1 MRVNETI
8 IGKDAV
14 KFSWKSRLK
23 SFVHAW
29 SGIILF
35 FRTEHNAQIHLTA
48 TILVIMLS
56 MFFKI
61 NHSEVIA
68 IGFSIALVWITEMI
82 NTVIEKTM
90 DFISVEKNS
99 RIKIIKDMAA
109 GAVLVA
115 VIAALVTGSIIF
127 IPKFMAL

>member
-1 MRVNETI
+1 
-8 IGKDAV
+8 
-14 KFSWKSRLK
+14 
-23 SFVHAW
+23 
-29 SGIILF
+29 
-35 FRTEHNAQIHLTA
+35 
-48 TILVIMLS
+48 MLS

-68 IGFSIALVWITEMI
+68 VVFSIALVWITEII

-90 DFISVEKNS
+90 DFISVEENS

-115 VIAALVTGSIIF
+115 VFAALVTGGIIF